1 VIFPQKV
8 KWLRGKEFPGMPENG
23 PSPAPGRSWRRGLRA
38 ALLLLSLWLCGC
50 AILHDGPAN
59 TVPTVSD
66 HGAPASTPA
75 ASTPAASVP
84 TPGAFVIAPDAPVP
98 AAAIF
103 PEAPGEGGSRQTG
116 AAVCLPEF
124 PDRDGWYGGDGAYS
138 IQLDDWRVLW
148 LFGDTFVSEEEGRRD
163 RTGMAVVLGTT
174 VAVSTCAADD
184 FRIRYRLKR
193 KDGKFVS
200 SFGEGEWLWPQD
212 PFLAAGAIYIPL
224 IAVRAAPEQKGPFK
238 FAVAGHRLAR
248 IGDFTGDDPNRW
260 AVDYL
265 DLTPGIPRGIK
276 AFATTSVVHGNHVYF
291 YPLYSE
297 TGEGRAVLGN
307 ILARIPLD
315 RLAAPARSIQYLHS
329 DGRWDAELDHR
340 RVKVVLE
347 AAVSELSVRYHPERG
362 EWVAVYMS
370 LENNGDRMLYR
381 TAAALEGPWS
391 AAKVLVGTIPEVTR
405 HSPRFDRNNFC
416 YAGKEHRE
424 FSRGKNMVVT
434 YVCNSYEDFEKVTSF
449 IRRNLFLYRPVV
461 VAVPSPS

>member
-1 VIFPQKV
+1 VVAAGTAAGRRGTISGRAPAVESFSGGDALVIFPQKV

-75 ASTPAASVP
+75 VSVP
-84 TPGAFVIAPDAPVP
+84 TPGASVIAPDAPVP

-200 SFGEGEWLWPQD
+200 SFGRGNGCGPRTLSWRRGRSISPSLPSGPRRSRKAPSSSPSPGTGWPESATLPGMIRTAGLW
-212 PFLAAGAIYIPL
+212 
-224 IAVRAAPEQKGPFK
+224 
-238 FAVAGHRLAR
+238 
-248 IGDFTGDDPNRW
+248 
-260 AVDYL
+260 
-265 DLTPGIPRGIK
+265 
-276 AFATTSVVHGNHVYF
+276 TTS
-291 YPLYSE
+291 
-297 TGEGRAVLGN
+297 
-307 ILARIPLD
+307 I
-315 RLAAPARSIQYLHS
+315 
-329 DGRWDAELDHR
+329 
-340 RVKVVLE
+340 
-347 AAVSELSVRYHPERG
+347 
-362 EWVAVYMS
+362 
-370 LENNGDRMLYR
+370 
-381 TAAALEGPWS
+381 
-391 AAKVLVGTIPEVTR
+391 
-405 HSPRFDRNNFC
+405 
-416 YAGKEHRE
+416 
-424 FSRGKNMVVT
+424 
-434 YVCNSYEDFEKVTSF
+434 
-449 IRRNLFLYRPVV
+449 
-461 VAVPSPS
+461 